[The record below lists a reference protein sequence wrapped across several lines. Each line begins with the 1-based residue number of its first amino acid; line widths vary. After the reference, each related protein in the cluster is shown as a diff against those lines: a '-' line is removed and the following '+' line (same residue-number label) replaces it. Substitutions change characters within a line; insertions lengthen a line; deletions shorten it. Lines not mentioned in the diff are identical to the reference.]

1 MNVNRFAEVLN
12 WHALSSQAG
21 LAHPHRVLV
30 VRSSD
35 ALNGSLLD
43 MHSGLDHW
51 SLLLFFS
58 PLGCGLGVSLS
69 HSVEG
74 GVELVKVL
82 RNSSHEC
89 FDLRAVLLDSSHL
102 SVSVEANVS
111 CFLNDCL

>member
-1 MNVNRFAEVLN
+1 
-12 WHALSSQAG
+12 
-21 LAHPHRVLV
+21 
-30 VRSSD
+30 
-35 ALNGSLLD
+35 

-51 SLLLFFS
+51 SLLLLFL
-58 PLGCGLGVSLS
+58 PLGCSLGVSLS

-89 FDLRAVLLDSSHL
+89 FDLSAILLDSSHL

-111 CFLNDCL
+111 CFLNDCLEVVKKLSKDSFDVFGVRPDCYNLAMKNLMMIFDQSVEQG